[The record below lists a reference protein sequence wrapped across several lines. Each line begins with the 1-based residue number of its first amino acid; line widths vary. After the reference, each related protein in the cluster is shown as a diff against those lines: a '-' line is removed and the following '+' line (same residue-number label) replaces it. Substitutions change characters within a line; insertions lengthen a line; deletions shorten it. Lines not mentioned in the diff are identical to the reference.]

1 MLCPPSLP
9 PCRLNGILFSPGHQ
23 TKTETGTGLP
33 SQLHS
38 QLRVGKMRREARG
51 GRQRGSQSVTYHTHS
66 GHRYQ
71 ARHPSV
77 PPPAGEN
84 RFCNGL
90 PPPATTSK
98 ATSQSPSSQFS
109 NARRE
114 MYLELLHTAAHR
126 RALTDSLVNNYKYHR
141 DLSNRMSSSKKSTR

>member
-1 MLCPPSLP
+1 MLCPPSSLP
-9 PCRLNGILFSPGHQ
+9 AVLMVYYFLQVIKQKQRLAQGCPASYTLSSGSVKCVARREEADSEAVSQSHITRTQATVTRPGILQ
-23 TKTETGTGLP
+23 
-33 SQLHS
+33 
-38 QLRVGKMRREARG
+38 
-51 GRQRGSQSVTYHTHS
+51 
-66 GHRYQ
+66 YQ
-71 ARHPSV
+71 
-77 PPPAGEN
+77 PAGEN